1 MGNSERK
8 DHWHSEQRERG
19 QKATVFILPRS
30 IYSLLPERYLPLTLN
45 LFNVRFSHRFPLFMT
60 LATTDQYKACVY
72 MSGGRHLPLSFCGL
86 PGSTGMGFSTSIT
99 PELISLGQ
107 LGLPSVPHVST
118 YDPVLTSGWN
128 LWKKFSLQRQGS
140 QKELLWLFCHH
151 LEKKATHQDGWVKK
165 EDRRL
170 LPAAGTVN
178 SEAHP
183 AARLPFRRRL

>member
-107 LGLPSVPHVST
+107 LGLSSIPHRRERPAVAVLPPSWEESNTPGWLSEEGGQETVASCRHSELWST
-118 YDPVLTSGWN
+118 PCSKTSI
-128 LWKKFSLQRQGS
+128 
-140 QKELLWLFCHH
+140 
-151 LEKKATHQDGWVKK
+151 
-165 EDRRL
+165 
-170 LPAAGTVN
+170 
-178 SEAHP
+178 
-183 AARLPFRRRL
+183 